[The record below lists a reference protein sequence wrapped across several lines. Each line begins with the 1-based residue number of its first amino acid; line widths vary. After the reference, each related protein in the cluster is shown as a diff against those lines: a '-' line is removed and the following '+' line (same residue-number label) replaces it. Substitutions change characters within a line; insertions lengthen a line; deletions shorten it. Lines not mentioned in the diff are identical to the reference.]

1 MPRQKADSCC
11 DIVLS
16 NDMGSHKSVCYG
28 EMCCSLVDFK
38 KGTDLTPIISQL
50 PSGWCQVPHWGYMI
64 KGHVDV
70 KYSDGSKD
78 SVKTGDIFYFKPG
91 HTAVFAE
98 DSRFVEFSPKDEMVE
113 LLDFF
118 KKHM

>member
-38 KGTDLTPIISQL
+38 KGTDLLL
-50 PSGWCQVPHWGYMI
+50 P
-64 KGHVDV
+64 
-70 KYSDGSKD
+70 
-78 SVKTGDIFYFKPG
+78 
-91 HTAVFAE
+91 
-98 DSRFVEFSPKDEMVE
+98 
-113 LLDFF
+113 
-118 KKHM
+118 